1 METILIKALQ
11 LILSLSI
18 LVVIHEFGHFLF
30 ARLFKIRVEKFYL
43 FFNPWFS
50 LFKYKP
56 KNSDTEYGIGWL
68 PLGGYVKISGMID
81 ESMDKEQM
89 ALPPQPWEFRS
100 KPAWQRLLVMVGGV
114 LFNFILA
121 IIIFSMMLFVWGDE
135 YLPLKN
141 VKDGMVF
148 SETVKRNGGFQ
159 DKDILVSAD
168 GKDLVLG
175 RGVLDMNTF
184 MHFIDAK
191 TVTIVR
197 NGNQMELTLPESF
210 ADSVIASKQVAY
222 DYWSAPV
229 VDSVSENSEAKRIG
243 LMRGDSI
250 TTLDS
255 QPITSLLGVQK
266 YITRISNKLEDNE
279 KHTLAIT
286 FYRNGEVQTVSA
298 AIDTSG
304 VIGFTSPTKMTDIF
318 SKKNMHT
325 DHYGFFES
333 FPAGINN
340 GVATLKGYVAQIR
353 FVFSKEGVK
362 NLSGF
367 AGIGNMFPAQWN
379 WYAFWS
385 MTAFLSI
392 VLAFMNIL
400 PIPALDGGHIMFLL
414 YEAITKRQPN
424 EKFMEYAQVGGML
437 FLLLLLLVANG
448 NDIMRIFFK

>member
-18 LVVIHEFGHFLF
+18 LVIIHEFGHFLF

-168 GKDLVLG
+168 GKELVLG

-191 TVTIVR
+191 TVTVVR
-197 NGNQMELTLPESF
+197 NGKQMELTLPESF

-222 DYWSAPV
+222 EYWSAPV

-250 TTLDS
+250 TALDS
-255 QPITSLLGVQK
+255 QPITSQLGVQK
-266 YITRISNKLEDNE
+266 YVTKISNKLGDNE

-304 VIGFTSPTKMTDIF
+304 VIGFTSPTKMADIF

-424 EKFMEYAQVGGML
+424 EKFMEYAQVGGMI

>member
-18 LVVIHEFGHFLF
+18 LVIIHEFGHFLF

-89 ALPPQPWEFRS
+89 ALPPQSWEFRS

-197 NGNQMELTLPESF
+197 NGKQMELTLPESF

-222 DYWSAPV
+222 EYWSAPV

-243 LMRGDSI
+243 LIRGDSI
-250 TTLDS
+250 TALDS
-255 QPITSLLGVQK
+255 QPITSQLGIQK
-266 YITRISNKLEDNE
+266 YVTRISNKLGDNE

-304 VIGFTSPTKMTDIF
+304 VIGFTSSTKMSDIF
-318 SKKNMHT
+318 SKKNMQT

>member
-18 LVVIHEFGHFLF
+18 LVIIHEFGHFLF

-168 GKDLVLG
+168 GKELVLG

-191 TVTIVR
+191 TVTVVR
-197 NGNQMELTLPESF
+197 NGKQMELTLPESF

-222 DYWSAPV
+222 EYWSAPV

-250 TTLDS
+250 TALDS
-255 QPITSLLGVQK
+255 QPITSQLGVQK
-266 YITRISNKLEDNE
+266 YVTKISNKLEDNE

-304 VIGFTSPTKMTDIF
+304 VIGFTSPTRMSDIF

-340 GVATLKGYVAQIR
+340 GIATLKGYVAQIR

-424 EKFMEYAQVGGML
+424 EKFMEYAQVGGMI

>member
-18 LVVIHEFGHFLF
+18 LVIIHEFGHFLF

-68 PLGGYVKISGMID
+68 PFGGYVKISGMID

-159 DKDILVSAD
+159 DKDILISAD
-168 GKDLVLG
+168 GKELILR

-184 MHFIDAK
+184 MHFIGAR
-191 TVTIVR
+191 TVMIER
-197 NGNQMELTLPESF
+197 NGKQMELTLPESF
-210 ADSVIASKQVAY
+210 ADSVIASKLAAF
-222 DYWSAPV
+222 DYWFAPV
-229 VDSVSENSEAKRIG
+229 VDSVSENSEVKRIG

-250 TTLDS
+250 TALDS
-255 QPITSLLGVQK
+255 TSITSLLGLQK
-266 YITRISNKLEDNE
+266 YVTRISNKLEVNE
-279 KHTLAIT
+279 KHTIAIT
-286 FYRNGEVQTVSA
+286 FYRNGEVQTVTA

-304 VIGFTSPTKMTDIF
+304 VIGFTSSTKMADIF

-340 GVATLKGYVAQIR
+340 CVATLKGYVAQIR

-379 WYAFWS
+379 WYVFWS

-392 VLAFMNIL
+392 ILAFMNIL

-424 EKFMEYAQVGGML
+424 EKFMEYAQVGGMI

-448 NDIMRIFFK
+448 NDIIRIFFK

>member
-250 TTLDS
+250 TALDS
-255 QPITSLLGVQK
+255 QPMTSLLGVQK

-379 WYAFWS
+379 WHAFWS

>member
-18 LVVIHEFGHFLF
+18 LVIIHEFGHFLF

-168 GKDLVLG
+168 GKELVLG

-191 TVTIVR
+191 TVTVVR
-197 NGNQMELTLPESF
+197 NGKQMELTLPESF

-222 DYWSAPV
+222 NYWSAPV

-250 TTLDS
+250 TALDS
-255 QPITSLLGVQK
+255 QPITSQLGVQK
-266 YITRISNKLEDNE
+266 YVTKISNKLGDNE

-304 VIGFTSPTKMTDIF
+304 VIGFTSPTKMADIF

-424 EKFMEYAQVGGML
+424 EKFMEYAQVGGMI

>member
-1 METILIKALQ
+1 
-11 LILSLSI
+11 
-18 LVVIHEFGHFLF
+18 
-30 ARLFKIRVEKFYL
+30 
-43 FFNPWFS
+43 
-50 LFKYKP
+50 
-56 KNSDTEYGIGWL
+56 
-68 PLGGYVKISGMID
+68 MID

-121 IIIFSMMLFVWGDE
+121 IFIFSMMLFVWGEE

-148 SETVKRNGGFQ
+148 SETAKRNGGFQ
-159 DKDILVSAD
+159 DKDILISAD
-168 GKDLVLG
+168 GKELVLG

-184 MHFIDAK
+184 MHFIDAQ

-197 NGNQMELTLPESF
+197 NGKQMDLTLPENF
-210 ADSVIASKQVAY
+210 ADSVIASKQAAY

-243 LMRGDSI
+243 LIRGDSI
-250 TTLDS
+250 TALDS
-255 QPITSLLGVQK
+255 QPITSLKGVQK

-279 KHTLAIT
+279 KHTMAIT
-286 FYRNGEVQTVSA
+286 FYRNGEAQTVSA

-304 VIGFTSPTKMTDIF
+304 VIGFTSQTKMAEIF
-318 SKKNMHT
+318 SKKNMRT
-325 DHYGFFES
+325 QHYGFFES

-353 FVFSKEGVK
+353 FVFTKEGVK

-367 AGIGNMFPAQWN
+367 AGIGNMFPAEWN
-379 WYAFWS
+379 WHVFWA

-424 EKFMEYAQVGGML
+424 EKFMEYAQIGGML

-448 NDIMRIFFK
+448 NDILRIFFK

>member
-18 LVVIHEFGHFLF
+18 LVIIHEFGHFLF

-197 NGNQMELTLPESF
+197 NGKQMELTLPESF

-222 DYWSAPV
+222 EYWSAPV

-243 LMRGDSI
+243 LIRGDSI
-250 TTLDS
+250 TALDS
-255 QPITSLLGVQK
+255 QPITSQLGIQK
-266 YITRISNKLEDNE
+266 YVTRISNKLGDNE

-304 VIGFTSPTKMTDIF
+304 VIGFTSPTKMSDIF
-318 SKKNMHT
+318 SKKNMQT

>member
-18 LVVIHEFGHFLF
+18 LVIIHEFGHFLF

-197 NGNQMELTLPESF
+197 NGTQMELTLPESF

-222 DYWSAPV
+222 EYWSAPV

-250 TTLDS
+250 TALDS
-255 QPITSLLGVQK
+255 QPITSQLGIQK
-266 YITRISNKLEDNE
+266 YVTRISNKLGDNE

-304 VIGFTSPTKMTDIF
+304 VIGFTSSTKMSDIF

-424 EKFMEYAQVGGML
+424 EKFMEYAQVGGMI

>member
-18 LVVIHEFGHFLF
+18 LVIIHEFGHFLF

-168 GKDLVLG
+168 GKELVLG

-191 TVTIVR
+191 TVTVVR
-197 NGNQMELTLPESF
+197 NGKQMELTLPESF

-222 DYWSAPV
+222 EYWSAPV

-250 TTLDS
+250 IALDS
-255 QPITSLLGVQK
+255 QPITSQLGVQK
-266 YITRISNKLEDNE
+266 YVTKISNKLGDNE

-304 VIGFTSPTKMTDIF
+304 VIGFTSPTKMADIF

-340 GVATLKGYVAQIR
+340 GIATLKGYVAQIR

-424 EKFMEYAQVGGML
+424 EKFMEYAQVGGMI

>member
-18 LVVIHEFGHFLF
+18 LVIIHEFGHFLF
-30 ARLFKIRVEKFYL
+30 ARLFNIRVEKFYL

-197 NGNQMELTLPESF
+197 NGKQMELTLPESF

-222 DYWSAPV
+222 EYWSAPV

-243 LMRGDSI
+243 LIRGDSI
-250 TTLDS
+250 TALDS
-255 QPITSLLGVQK
+255 QPITSQLGIQK
-266 YITRISNKLEDNE
+266 YVTRISNKLGDNE
-279 KHTLAIT
+279 KHTLTIT

-304 VIGFTSPTKMTDIF
+304 VIGFTSSTKMSDIF
-318 SKKNMHT
+318 SKKNMQT

-340 GVATLKGYVAQIR
+340 GIATLKGYVAQIR

>member
-18 LVVIHEFGHFLF
+18 LVIIHEFGHFLF

-197 NGNQMELTLPESF
+197 NGKQMELTLPESF

-222 DYWSAPV
+222 EYWSAPV

-243 LMRGDSI
+243 LIRGDSI
-250 TTLDS
+250 TALDS
-255 QPITSLLGVQK
+255 QPITSQLGIQK
-266 YITRISNKLEDNE
+266 YVTRISNKLGDNE

-304 VIGFTSPTKMTDIF
+304 VIGFTSSTKMSDIF
-318 SKKNMHT
+318 SKKNMQT

-333 FPAGINN
+333 FSAGINN

>member
-18 LVVIHEFGHFLF
+18 LVIIHEFGHFLF

-168 GKDLVLG
+168 GKELVLG

-197 NGNQMELTLPESF
+197 NGKQMELTLPESF

-222 DYWSAPV
+222 NYWESPV
-229 VDSVSENSEAKRIG
+229 IDSVTKNSEAERIG

-250 TTLDS
+250 TALDS
-255 QPITSLLGVQK
+255 QPITSRLGIQK
-266 YITRISNKLEDNE
+266 YVTKISNKLGDNE

-304 VIGFTSPTKMTDIF
+304 VIGFTSPTKMADIF

-424 EKFMEYAQVGGML
+424 EKFMEYAQVGGMI

>member
-250 TTLDS
+250 TALDS

>member
-18 LVVIHEFGHFLF
+18 LVIIHEFGHFLF

-197 NGNQMELTLPESF
+197 NGKQMELTLPESF

-222 DYWSAPV
+222 EYWSAPI

-243 LMRGDSI
+243 LIRGDSI
-250 TTLDS
+250 TALDS
-255 QPITSLLGVQK
+255 QPITSQLGIQK
-266 YITRISNKLEDNE
+266 YVTRISNKLGDNE

-304 VIGFTSPTKMTDIF
+304 VIGFTSSTKMSDIF
-318 SKKNMHT
+318 SKKNMQT

-400 PIPALDGGHIMFLL
+400 PIPALDGGHIIFLL

>member
-18 LVVIHEFGHFLF
+18 LVIIHEFGHFLF

-197 NGNQMELTLPESF
+197 NGKQMELTLPESF

-222 DYWSAPV
+222 EYWSAPV

-243 LMRGDSI
+243 LIRGDSI
-250 TTLDS
+250 TALDS
-255 QPITSLLGVQK
+255 QPITSQLGIQK
-266 YITRISNKLEDNE
+266 YVTRISNKLGDNE

-304 VIGFTSPTKMTDIF
+304 VIGFTSSTKMSDIF
-318 SKKNMHT
+318 SKKNMQT

>member
-18 LVVIHEFGHFLF
+18 LVIIHEFGHFLF
-30 ARLFKIRVEKFYL
+30 ARFFKIRVEKFYL

-56 KNSDTEYGIGWL
+56 KNGDTEYGIGWL

-81 ESMDKEQM
+81 ESMDKAQM

-100 KPAWQRLLVMVGGV
+100 KPAWQRLFVMIGGV
-114 LFNFILA
+114 LFNFALA
-121 IIIFSMMLFVWGDE
+121 IIVFSMMLFLWGDE

-148 SETVKRNGGFQ
+148 SETVKRNGGFR
-159 DKDILVSAD
+159 DKDILISAD
-168 GKDLVLG
+168 GKELVMG

-184 MHFIDAK
+184 MRFIDAK
-191 TVTIVR
+191 TVTIKR
-197 NGNQMELTLPESF
+197 DGKQMELALPESF
-210 ADSVIASKQVAY
+210 ADSVIASKKVAY
-222 DYWSAPV
+222 DYWISPV
-229 VDSVSENSEAKRIG
+229 IDSVTENSEAKRIG
-243 LMRGDSI
+243 MIRGDSI
-250 TTLDS
+250 TALDS
-255 QPITSLLGVQK
+255 VSVTSLLGVQR
-266 YITRISNKLEDNE
+266 YIAGISDRLENDETRA
-279 KHTLAIT
+279 LAVT
-286 FYRNGEVQTVSA
+286 FYRNGEMQTLTA
-298 AIDTSG
+298 AIDTFG
-304 VIGFTSPTKMTDIF
+304 VLGFISPTKTSDIF
-318 SKKNMHT
+318 SKENMRT

-333 FPAGINN
+333 FPAGIQN
-340 GVATLKGYVAQIR
+340 GIATLKGYVAQIR

-367 AGIGNMFPAQWN
+367 AGIGNMFPARWD

-400 PIPALDGGHIMFLL
+400 PVPALDGGHIMFLL
-414 YEAITKRQPN
+414 YEVVTRRQPN
-424 EKFMEYAQVGGML
+424 EKFMEYAQMGGMI
-437 FLLLLLLVANG
+437 FLLLVLLVANG
-448 NDIMRIFFK
+448 NDIMRIFF